1 MAWWHNRYSAT
12 PEKRDEIVEALR
24 TTNLVIKGDEPF
36 LTFNNARV
44 IVNFTDY
51 SRRSHNF
58 EWPHT
63 DFEKPWSTLKTGDT
77 LRIQFS
83 KVTAVKFPWY
93 KKLLLKLV
101 EKL

>member
-1 MAWWHNRYSAT
+1 MAWWHRRYST
-12 PEKRDEIVEALR
+12 LELDEKTETLQ
-24 TTNLVIKGDEPF
+24 TTNIAIKGNEPF

-58 EWPHT
+58 EWPPT
-63 DFEKPWSTLKTGDT
+63 DFKQPWSVLKPGDT

-83 KVTAVKFPWY
+83 KVMPVKFPWY

-101 EKL
+101 EIL